1 MIFCFSLFYIIV
13 NWIYLHFGL
22 LVKQN
27 KTLENINLDSGKLIF
42 YDFLIKNIN
51 RFWKYL
57 VAGS

>member
-42 YDFLIKNIN
+42 YDFLIKNIS